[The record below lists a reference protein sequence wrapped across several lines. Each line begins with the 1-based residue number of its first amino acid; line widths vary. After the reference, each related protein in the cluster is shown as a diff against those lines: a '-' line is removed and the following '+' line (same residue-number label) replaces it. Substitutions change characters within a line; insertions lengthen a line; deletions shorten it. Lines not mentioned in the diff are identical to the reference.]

1 MKFTYVCLL
10 ALFGSTLA
18 GKLRSKGVFDNGN
31 QDISTN
37 VNANIAPS
45 LVANL
50 GVNGLLDIEKEHE
63 KSGSFSNSHSEE
75 CHSDSQEVDISIS
88 FNIDLS
94 DLQGSSSSSSSS
106 SSCRCDSC
114 NTAC

>member
-63 KSGSFSNSHSEE
+63 KSWSYANSYSAESHK
-75 CHSDSQEVDISIS
+75 DSQKVDISIH

-94 DLQGSSSSSSSS
+94 DFDCSSSSS
-106 SSCRCDSC
+106 SSC
-114 NTAC
+114 